1 MAKNWAEMTP
11 AERRA
16 ERFKRWLAPKGVK
29 FNSQQAEKQYRE
41 RVTRFI
47 KAVNL
52 EEPDRVPVMLPTSFF
67 PLYYA
72 GSNLKE
78 AMYDYGVMKKAWL
91 KFMKDFSDMDLFSGP
106 GFVLPARVLEIIDHK
121 LHIWPGHG
129 LPDNSTS
136 YQYVEK
142 EYMKADE
149 YDKLILDPTDY
160 WLRSYMPLE
169 AGAFKPLAKLPH
181 LTPFIGIPVAYL
193 SSFGDPEVIECL
205 KKMMA
210 AGKEARK
217 WGEIVGEISRTALA
231 SGYPQLGF
239 GGAGAPFDFLA
250 DMCRGTQGTF
260 LDIYRQPEK
269 ILETIDRLTPLII
282 KTALETLENSDCPI
296 TMMPLHKGDNTFMS
310 PKQFEKFYWPSLKK
324 VMLALIEEGFV
335 PMPFA
340 EGNYEPRLEMIKDF
354 PKGSAVWYFEHMDM
368 AKAKKILGD
377 TCCIAGN
384 VPVSVL
390 SIGEPAEVKEHCR
403 RLIDACAEGG
413 GYILA
418 GSASIEKGNP
428 DNLRAMMAAARE
440 YGTYR

>member
-160 WLRSYMPLE
+160 WLRSYMP
-169 AGAFKPLAKLPH
+169 
-181 LTPFIGIPVAYL
+181 
-193 SSFGDPEVIECL
+193 SFGSFFQRTPSRISFLTTTTINPKPMSRATTCTL
-205 KKMMA
+205 KK
-210 AGKEARK
+210 R
-217 WGEIVGEISRTALA
+217 RTSMKKLNACDWQ
-231 SGYPQLGF
+231 PQL
-239 GGAGAPFDFLA
+239 P
-250 DMCRGTQGTF
+250 
-260 LDIYRQPEK
+260 
-269 ILETIDRLTPLII
+269 
-282 KTALETLENSDCPI
+282 
-296 TMMPLHKGDNTFMS
+296 
-310 PKQFEKFYWPSLKK
+310 
-324 VMLALIEEGFV
+324 
-335 PMPFA
+335 
-340 EGNYEPRLEMIKDF
+340 
-354 PKGSAVWYFEHMDM
+354 
-368 AKAKKILGD
+368 
-377 TCCIAGN
+377 
-384 VPVSVL
+384 
-390 SIGEPAEVKEHCR
+390 
-403 RLIDACAEGG
+403 
-413 GYILA
+413 
-418 GSASIEKGNP
+418 
-428 DNLRAMMAAARE
+428 
-440 YGTYR
+440 